1 MERHG
6 QYAKTDHGRPDMLSV
21 QMKIYSRLS
30 QILKNINFDSGSS
43 VRLSVYVMVI
53 NIYYLCNATRIPLIR
68 LDKGYYCRKIL
79 YRKRGNI
86 KMTIITREE
95 VERLRQQY
103 PAGTVVKL
111 VRMDDSQAPP
121 PGTKGIVR
129 YVDDIGTIHVSW
141 ETGSSLGIV
150 YGMDKIE
157 KVR

>member
-1 MERHG
+1 
-6 QYAKTDHGRPDMLSV
+6 
-21 QMKIYSRLS
+21 
-30 QILKNINFDSGSS
+30 
-43 VRLSVYVMVI
+43 
-53 NIYYLCNATRIPLIR
+53 
-68 LDKGYYCRKIL
+68 
-79 YRKRGNI
+79 
-86 KMTIITREE
+86 MTIITREE

-121 PGTKGIVR
+121 PGTKGTVR

>member
-1 MERHG
+1 
-6 QYAKTDHGRPDMLSV
+6 
-21 QMKIYSRLS
+21 
-30 QILKNINFDSGSS
+30 
-43 VRLSVYVMVI
+43 
-53 NIYYLCNATRIPLIR
+53 
-68 LDKGYYCRKIL
+68 
-79 YRKRGNI
+79 
-86 KMTIITREE
+86 MTIITREE

-121 PGTKGIVR
+121 PGTLGTVR

-141 ETGSSLGIV
+141 ETGSSLGVV